1 MAEIEQTL
9 SSMEVAEMVAKKHAD
24 LMRDI
29 RRYAEQLAESKIA
42 LGDFF
47 IKSTYFDTN
56 NQSRPCYKVTKKGCE
71 FIAHKLT
78 GTKGTAF
85 TAKYINRFH
94 EMQDIISKQENRP
107 QLPWFIRNFGK
118 EGYIMLFRD
127 FKTLT
132 GVEIFGNYTAWK
144 RADKLQGGLDYNGW
158 RWHTAVN
165 REDFLKKYGFDYGD
179 EDCLM
184 YLYPRGIKRALEIY
198 RRENGRK
205 LNQEAYDMI
214 AEGLKTIEP
223 PNTDRRISVKKS
235 ESITIEG
242 LPIHVNISIGNS

>member
-9 SSMEVAEMVAKKHAD
+9 TSMEVAEMVGKEHHK
-24 LMRDI
+24 LLRDI
-29 RRYAEQLAESKIA
+29 HRYMEQLGESKI
-42 LGDFF
+42 GYSDFF
-47 IKSTYFDTN
+47 RESTYRSEQN
-56 NQSRPCYKVTKKGCE
+56 KEIPCYKVTKKGCE

-94 EMQDIISKQENRP
+94 EIQDMISKQENRP
-107 QLPWFIRNFGK
+107 QLPWFIRDFGK

-132 GVEIFGNYTAWK
+132 GVEIFGNYTSWK

-158 RWHTAVN
+158 RWHTEVN
-165 REDFLKKYGFDYGD
+165 REDFLKKYGFDHGD
-179 EDCLM
+179 ENCLM
-184 YLYPRGIKRALEIY
+184 YLYPGGIKRALEIY
-198 RRENGRK
+198 RRESGRK

-214 AEGLKTIEP
+214 ADGLKAIEP
-223 PNTDRRISVKKS
+223 PNMDRRISVKKS